1 MLINIKYYQLLQL
14 TLKMGSDFSWRQNS
28 YMRNDENVWRYNWG
42 PIRFNTRVYDR
53 RTEFVYSNDAHHQNS
68 GRWAYNKMIYITKQ
82 FICADSW
89 RGGDAERPAAAC
101 YFMHCQSALYA
112 ELLSIRGV
120 SSPTLY
126 RTQTTRFN
134 TIRHSTLRLIFERPL
149 YVFSPSFYLHLYS
162 VFILQLL
169 NGSPFLVHFFLF
181 ILGRAVD

>member
-1 MLINIKYYQLLQL
+1 MMRTFDDIIGDRFDSIPGYM
-14 TLKMGSDFSWRQNS
+14 TGGQNL
-28 YMRNDENVWRYNWG
+28 YIATTR
-42 PIRFNTRVYDR
+42 IRT
-53 RTEFVYSNDAHHQNS
+53 

-112 ELLSIRGV
+112 GLLSIRGV

-134 TIRHSTLRLIFERPL
+134 TIRHSTLRLIFERTL

-162 VFILQLL
+162 VFILQQWTCLLGLYWTGLTLL